1 MQLSTT
7 ILDFLLVAASTVS
20 GAAIESDAAIE
31 LDSRGL
37 GINCRGST
45 LCSGAGS
52 LKDIADNVAKI
63 SQDRWY
69 NAGELIA
76 CVQDLAGSGKC
87 AFLQGNTGGLPGSDI
102 LPLIHYLQQHGCGGC
117 GSVPI
122 YFGQG
127 DNNPDTHG
135 ILTVNYKR
143 NTQGCNGAC

>member
-7 ILDFLLVAASTVS
+7 VLSFLLVAASSVS
-20 GAAIESDAAIE
+20 GAAIEV
-31 LDSRGL
+31 DSRGL

-45 LCSGAGS
+45 LCSGGGN
-52 LKDIADNVAKI
+52 LKDIADAVEHI

-76 CVQDLAGSGKC
+76 CIPDLAGSGKC
-87 AFLQGNTGGLPGSDI
+87 AFLQGNTGGLPGKEI

-122 YFGQG
+122 YFGSG

-143 NTQGCNGAC
+143 NTQGCKGAC